1 MKHKIHF
8 HIKKNDVVQLEI
20 TGMTAEGWGVGRCEE
35 IAVFVPYTAIGD
47 IIEAKILKVAK
58 TYAFG
63 KMISL
68 ITASQDR
75 IEIDCKHFTKCGG
88 CTYRHMTYQAE
99 LAVKEQR
106 VKDAL
111 NRIGGFS
118 DLPMEPIVGAKQPDH
133 YRNKAQLPIGIDDN
147 HSMIMGFYSNRSH
160 RIINCE
166 SCALQPQSFT
176 QAMDAFREWAD
187 TSGND
192 VYQEQTGKGRMR
204 HLYLR
209 EAGATGEVMACV
221 VVNGNGLYHEDT
233 LVKQLR
239 GHVHGLKS
247 VIINSN
253 RENTNVILGKKCRTV
268 WGSDT
273 IKDTLCGLTFHIS
286 PLSFYQVNRVQ
297 TENLYAIAKEYAGLT
312 GEEILLDLYCGTGTI
327 GLSMAYQAKKL
338 IGVEVIEAA
347 VENARKN
354 AQVNGIENAE
364 FICGDAASAAEMLEQ
379 QGLRPNAIVIDPPRK
394 GCDQSLI
401 KTISRMSPDRVVYV
415 SCDPATL
422 ARDLKWF
429 TEEGY
434 MPQEVTPVDMFPRT
448 AHVETVVQLVRK
460 TPDAHIDLKIDMD
473 EIDITS
479 AESKATYEKIKQYI
493 ADKYDTKVSSLYIA
507 QVKEK
512 HGIIERENYNRAKS
526 ADAKQPQC
534 PPEKEKMIED
544 ALQYFKMV

>member
-1 MKHKIHF
+1 MVE
-8 HIKKNDVVQLEI
+8 KNNEYIV
-20 TGMTAEGWGVGRCEE
+20 
-35 IAVFVPYTAIGD
+35 D
-47 IIEAKILKVAK
+47 IIDNGYEGEGIAKIDGFTIFIPGAIKGEKVK
-58 TYAFG
+58 ILIVKVLSSHAFG
-63 KMISL
+63 KILEIIEKSE
-68 ITASQDR
+68 DR
-75 IEIDCKHFTKCGG
+75 VNSECTTYKRCGG
-88 CTYRHMTYQAE
+88 CKLRHIKYEKTLKMKQN
-99 LAVKEQR
+99 AVQSLVNKTLKNKIKVEET
-106 VKDAL
+106 L
-111 NRIGGFS
+111 G
-118 DLPMEPIVGAKQPDH
+118 MENPYH

-147 HSMIMGFYSNRSH
+147 QSMIMGFYSNRSH
-160 RIINCE
+160 RIIDCE

-176 QAMDAFREWAD
+176 QAMDAFRKWAD

-192 VYQEQTGKGRMR
+192 IYREQTGKGRMR

-239 GHVHGLKS
+239 ECVRGLKS

-297 TENLYAIAKEYAGLT
+297 TEKLYAIAKEYAGLT

-327 GLSMAYQAKKL
+327 GLSMAHQAKKL

-347 VENARKN
+347 VDNARKN

-364 FICGDAASAAEMLEQ
+364 FICGDAANAAEMLEQ
-379 QGLRPNAIVIDPPRK
+379 QGLRPNVIVIDPPRK

-401 KTISRMSPDRVVYV
+401 KTISRMAPDRVVYV

-448 AHVETVVQLVRK
+448 AHIETCVLLQRK
-460 TPDAHIDLKIDMD
+460 TM
-473 EIDITS
+473 
-479 AESKATYEKIKQYI
+479 
-493 ADKYDTKVSSLYIA
+493 
-507 QVKEK
+507 
-512 HGIIERENYNRAKS
+512 
-526 ADAKQPQC
+526 
-534 PPEKEKMIED
+534 
-544 ALQYFKMV
+544 

>member
-8 HIKKNDVVQLEI
+8 HIKKNDIVQLEI
-20 TGMTAEGWGVGRCEE
+20 TGMTAEGRGVGRCGE

-47 IIEAKILKVAK
+47 TIEAKILKVAK

-68 ITASQDR
+68 IKPSQDR
-75 IEIDCKHFTKCGG
+75 IEIDCKYFTKCGG

-99 LAVKEQR
+99 LEVKEQR
-106 VKDAL
+106 VRDVL

-118 DLPMEPIVGAKQPDH
+118 DLPMKPIVGAKHPDH

-147 HSMIMGFYSNRSH
+147 QSMIMGFYSNRSH
-160 RIINCE
+160 RIIDCE
-166 SCALQPQSFT
+166 SCALQPKSFT
-176 QAMDAFREWAD
+176 QAMDVFRKWAD

-192 VYQEQTGKGRMR
+192 VYKEETGKGRMR

-239 GHVHGLKS
+239 EHVPGLKS

-253 RENTNVILGKKCRTV
+253 REKTNVILGKKCRTV

-286 PLSFYQVNRVQ
+286 PLSFYQVNRTQ
-297 TENLYAIAKEYAGLT
+297 AEKLYAIAKEYAGLT

-327 GLSMAYQAKKL
+327 GLSMAHQAKRL

-354 AQVNGIENAE
+354 SQINGIENAE
-364 FICGDAASAAEMLEQ
+364 FICGDAASAAEVLEK
-379 QGLRPNAIVIDPPRK
+379 QGLRPNVIVIHPPSK

-448 AHVETVVQLVRK
+448 AHVETVVLLTNEFPK
-460 TPDAHIDLKIDMD
+460 
-473 EIDITS
+473 
-479 AESKATYEKIKQYI
+479 
-493 ADKYDTKVSSLYIA
+493 
-507 QVKEK
+507 
-512 HGIIERENYNRAKS
+512 
-526 ADAKQPQC
+526 
-534 PPEKEKMIED
+534 
-544 ALQYFKMV
+544 

>member
-1 MKHKIHF
+1 
-8 HIKKNDVVQLEI
+8 
-20 TGMTAEGWGVGRCEE
+20 
-35 IAVFVPYTAIGD
+35 
-47 IIEAKILKVAK
+47 
-58 TYAFG
+58 
-63 KMISL
+63 
-68 ITASQDR
+68 
-75 IEIDCKHFTKCGG
+75 
-88 CTYRHMTYQAE
+88 
-99 LAVKEQR
+99 
-106 VKDAL
+106 
-111 NRIGGFS
+111 
-118 DLPMEPIVGAKQPDH
+118 
-133 YRNKAQLPIGIDDN
+133 
-147 HSMIMGFYSNRSH
+147 
-160 RIINCE
+160 
-166 SCALQPQSFT
+166 
-176 QAMDAFREWAD
+176 
-187 TSGND
+187 
-192 VYQEQTGKGRMR
+192 MR

-239 GHVHGLKS
+239 ECVRGLKS

-297 TENLYAIAKEYAGLT
+297 TEKLYAIAKEYAGLT

-327 GLSMAYQAKKL
+327 GLSMAHQAKKL

-347 VENARKN
+347 VDNARKN

-364 FICGDAASAAEMLEQ
+364 FICGDAANAAEMLEQ
-379 QGLRPNAIVIDPPRK
+379 QGLRPNVIVIDPPRK

-401 KTISRMSPDRVVYV
+401 KTISRMAPDRVVYV

-448 AHVETVVQLVRK
+448 AHVETVVLLSRK
-460 TPDAHIDLKIDMD
+460 
-473 EIDITS
+473 E
-479 AESKATYEKIKQYI
+479 
-493 ADKYDTKVSSLYIA
+493 
-507 QVKEK
+507 
-512 HGIIERENYNRAKS
+512 
-526 ADAKQPQC
+526 
-534 PPEKEKMIED
+534 
-544 ALQYFKMV
+544 

>member
-1 MKHKIHF
+1 M
-8 HIKKNDVVQLEI
+8 
-20 TGMTAEGWGVGRCEE
+20 
-35 IAVFVPYTAIGD
+35 
-47 IIEAKILKVAK
+47 
-58 TYAFG
+58 
-63 KMISL
+63 
-68 ITASQDR
+68 
-75 IEIDCKHFTKCGG
+75 
-88 CTYRHMTYQAE
+88 
-99 LAVKEQR
+99 
-106 VKDAL
+106 KDAL

-118 DLPMEPIVGAKQPDH
+118 DLPMKPIVGAKQPDH

-147 HSMIMGFYSNRSH
+147 QSMIMGFYSNRSH
-160 RIINCE
+160 RIIDCE

-176 QAMDAFREWAD
+176 QAMDAFRKWAD

-192 VYQEQTGKGRMR
+192 IYREQTGKGRMR

-239 GHVHGLKS
+239 ECVRGLKS

-297 TENLYAIAKEYAGLT
+297 TEKLYAIAKEYAGLT

-327 GLSMAYQAKKL
+327 GLSMAHQAKKL

-347 VENARKN
+347 
-354 AQVNGIENAE
+354 
-364 FICGDAASAAEMLEQ
+364 EMLEQ
-379 QGLRPNAIVIDPPRK
+379 QGLRPNVIVIDPPRK

-401 KTISRMSPDRVVYV
+401 KTISRMAPDRVVYV

-434 MPQEVTPVDMFPRT
+434 MPKEVTPVDMFPRT
-448 AHVETVVQLVRK
+448 SHIECVVGMQRK
-460 TPDAHIDLKIDMD
+460 HI
-473 EIDITS
+473 
-479 AESKATYEKIKQYI
+479 
-493 ADKYDTKVSSLYIA
+493 
-507 QVKEK
+507 
-512 HGIIERENYNRAKS
+512 
-526 ADAKQPQC
+526 
-534 PPEKEKMIED
+534 
-544 ALQYFKMV
+544 

>member
-1 MKHKIHF
+1 MYKR
-8 HIKKNDVVQLEI
+8 Q
-20 TGMTAEGWGVGRCEE
+20 
-35 IAVFVPYTAIGD
+35 
-47 IIEAKILKVAK
+47 
-58 TYAFG
+58 
-63 KMISL
+63 
-68 ITASQDR
+68 
-75 IEIDCKHFTKCGG
+75 
-88 CTYRHMTYQAE
+88 
-99 LAVKEQR
+99 
-106 VKDAL
+106 
-111 NRIGGFS
+111 
-118 DLPMEPIVGAKQPDH
+118 
-133 YRNKAQLPIGIDDN
+133 PIGIDDN
-147 HSMIMGFYSNRSH
+147 QSMIMGFYSNRSH
-160 RIINCE
+160 RIIDCE

-176 QAMDAFREWAD
+176 QAMDAFRKWAD

-192 VYQEQTGKGRMR
+192 IYREQTGKGRMR

-239 GHVHGLKS
+239 ECVRGLKS

-297 TENLYAIAKEYAGLT
+297 TEKLYAIAKEYAGLT

-327 GLSMAYQAKKL
+327 GLSMAHQAKKL

-347 VENARKN
+347 VDNARKN

-364 FICGDAASAAEMLEQ
+364 FICGDAANAAEMLEQ
-379 QGLRPNAIVIDPPRK
+379 QGLRPNVIVIDPPRK

-401 KTISRMSPDRVVYV
+401 KTISRMAPDRVVYV

-448 AHVETVVQLVRK
+448 AHVETVVKLVRK
-460 TPDAHIDLKIDMD
+460 TPDAHVDLGINMD
-473 EIDITS
+473 ELDLTTS
-479 AESKATYEKIKQYI
+479 EAKATYQKIKDYI
-493 ADKYDTKVSSLYIA
+493 KKEYDMTVSSLYIA
-507 QVKEK
+507 QVKQK
-512 HGIIERENYNRAKS
+512 YGIIERDCYNKP
-526 ADAKQPQC
+526 KN
-534 PPEKEKMIED
+534 E
-544 ALQYFKMV
+544 

>member
-1 MKHKIHF
+1 M
-8 HIKKNDVVQLEI
+8 E
-20 TGMTAEGWGVGRCEE
+20 
-35 IAVFVPYTAIGD
+35 
-47 IIEAKILKVAK
+47 
-58 TYAFG
+58 
-63 KMISL
+63 
-68 ITASQDR
+68 
-75 IEIDCKHFTKCGG
+75 
-88 CTYRHMTYQAE
+88 
-99 LAVKEQR
+99 
-106 VKDAL
+106 DAL

-118 DLPMEPIVGAKQPDH
+118 DLPMKPIVGAKQPDH

-147 HSMIMGFYSNRSH
+147 QSMIMGFYSNRSH
-160 RIINCE
+160 RIIDCE

-176 QAMDAFREWAD
+176 QAMNAFRKWAD

-192 VYQEQTGKGRMR
+192 VYREQTGKGRMR

-221 VVNGNGLYHEDT
+221 VVNGNGLYHEDM

-239 GHVHGLKS
+239 EHVHGLKS

-297 TENLYAIAKEYAGLT
+297 TEKLYAIAKEYADLT

-327 GLSMAYQAKKL
+327 GLSMAHQAKKL

-347 VENARKN
+347 VDNARKN

-364 FICGDAASAAEMLEQ
+364 FICGDAANAAEMLEQ
-379 QGLRPNAIVIDPPRK
+379 QGLRPNVIVIDPPRK
-394 GCDQSLI
+394 GCQQSLV
-401 KTISRMSPDRVVYV
+401 KTISCMSPDRVIYV

-434 MPQEVTPVDMFPRT
+434 MPKEVTPVDMFPRT
-448 AHVETVVQLVRK
+448 AHVETVVLLGRK
-460 TPDAHIDLKIDMD
+460 
-473 EIDITS
+473 
-479 AESKATYEKIKQYI
+479 KADGEE
-493 ADKYDTKVSSLYIA
+493 SSLPNETTDETC
-507 QVKEK
+507 VLLSRKE
-512 HGIIERENYNRAKS
+512 
-526 ADAKQPQC
+526 
-534 PPEKEKMIED
+534 
-544 ALQYFKMV
+544 